1 MDISCRN
8 TKQSVGNIITQG
20 NFLTLKYV
28 TDGWG
33 LESHGFKL
41 VITAIKNISK
51 CECAGDFMLNLL
63 CCNSIFF
70 LFCFVLADHQCKEL
84 RCLSSEFCIS
94 MDLMCDNVNHCAD
107 GTDESSHLCCTYLYI
122 CIKNAHDMKMK
133 NYVETSFSLPY
144 QMLRR
149 RQFWDWN

>member
-1 MDISCRN
+1 MYWVFLQMDVSCRN
-8 TKQSVGNIITQG
+8 TKQSIGNIITQG

-33 LESHGFKL
+33 TDANGFKL

-51 CECAGDFMLNLL
+51 CKHGGNFKLNLL
-63 CCNSIFF
+63 LWFIFSSS
-70 LFCFVLADHQCKEL
+70 LFCFIIVDHQCKEL

-107 GTDESSHLCCTYLYI
+107 GTDESSHLCCMYFHRCPCYL
-122 CIKNAHDMKMK
+122 N
-133 NYVETSFSLPY
+133 
-144 QMLRR
+144 
-149 RQFWDWN
+149 